1 MNWSITNGIVSS
13 KIYGKQNYFNFE
25 IVIFPFL
32 NGDVHRAPSYGVY
45 ISQFIPFTRVCP
57 NVSGFK
63 NRNQN
68 LTATLLKQGYQ
79 YHRIRKAF
87 PKFYHRHSELFV
99 KYNRGLKTL
108 LKQGIFELVF
118 YSYLVYNF

>member
-1 MNWSITNGIVSS
+1 M
-13 KIYGKQNYFNFE
+13 
-25 IVIFPFL
+25 
-32 NGDVHRAPSYGVY
+32 
-45 ISQFIPFTRVCP
+45 
-57 NVSGFK
+57 

-68 LTATLLKQGYQ
+68 LTAKLLKQGYQ
-79 YHRIRKAF
+79 YHKIRKAF

-118 YSYLVYNF
+118 YSDLVYNFLRIVGKPNLSDQFIKIIKC